1 MTAPIADSADIQ
13 GLLRSGYGSMTEA
26 CFILLSVTDANAA
39 RAWLATAPVTTVQHL
54 DRRIASALHV
64 ALTAS
69 GMRALGVTDSVMA
82 GFSAEFIAGMAADEG
97 RSRRLGDVGANAPS
111 GWRWGSAREPHVLLM
126 LYAEAGLAAW
136 RAQIETASYHQGFSV
151 LETLQTSDMNGKE
164 PFGFTD
170 GVSQPRLDWSAER
183 QPDTSADLEY
193 GNLLSA
199 GEFLLGYRNE
209 YGLYTDRPLLE
220 ASQPGAQTLPPAED
234 DSARRDLGRDGSY
247 LVFRELAQDV
257 RGFWR
262 FIAAQATDEPSRI
275 ALAQAM
281 VGRQISGESL
291 VAASAQPIR
300 GVGPAADDIRR
311 NQFTYDNDK
320 QGLQCPFGAHVRR
333 ANPRTGDMPG
343 GRQGLLAQLIRMLG
357 FGHQDLGEDVI
368 AASRFHRIIRRG
380 REYGETLSPEAALQP
395 DAPDTRSGLHFI
407 CLAANIARQFEFIQ
421 NAWLMSAKFGGMSG
435 EADPLLGNRAEFPP
449 GQPTDGFTI
458 PQPNGVCRRIDGIPQ
473 FVTVRG
479 GAYFFLPGLHA
490 LRYIAGG
497 PG

>member
-1 MTAPIADSADIQ
+1 MTAPLADSADIQ

-26 CFILLSVTDANAA
+26 CFMLLSVTDANAA

-64 ALTAS
+64 ALTAD
-69 GMRALGVTDSVMA
+69 GMRALGVADSVID

-111 GWRWGSAREPHVLLM
+111 GWRWGGAREPHVLLM
-126 LYAEAGLAAW
+126 LYAETGLAAW

-151 LETLQTSDMNGKE
+151 LETLPTSDMNGKE

-170 GVSQPRLDWSAER
+170 GVSQPRLDWPAER

-220 ASQPGAQTLPPAED
+220 ANQPGAQTLPPAED
-234 DSARRDLGRDGSY
+234 DPARRDLGRNGSY

-262 FIAAQATDEPSRI
+262 FIAAQATDAPSRI

-281 VGRQISGESL
+281 VGRQISGETL
-291 VAASAQPIR
+291 VAASTTPIR

-311 NQFTYDNDK
+311 NRFTYDNDK

-357 FGHQDLGEDVI
+357 FGHQDLSEDVI

-395 DAPDTRSGLHFI
+395 DAPDVRSGLHFI

-435 EADPLLGNRAEFPP
+435 EADPLLGNRADMPP
-449 GQPTDGFTI
+449 GQRTDGFAI
-458 PQPNGVCRRIDGIPQ
+458 PQPNGIGRRIDGIPQ

-479 GAYFFLPGLHA
+479 GAYFFLPGVRA
-490 LRYIAGG
+490 LRYIAAG
-497 PG
+497 PV